1 MTTSP
6 GGSARQQHDFPVI
19 RKGFAHELQGL
30 QDDMLELGS
39 MVEKAVS
46 KSVDALKRQDLE
58 SSRRIIDDD
67 RFINNKRYE
76 IEEKCLRL
84 LATQQP
90 MARDLRIIVAVLH
103 ITVDLERQGDHA
115 AGIAKIALRIGVEPL
130 IKPLVDIPRMAVLA
144 LDMLHRSLDAFIKLD
159 VAAAKA
165 VVGADDEVD
174 NLHNQIYREL
184 LTYMLQDPRTINQAT
199 YLTWVAHN
207 LERIADRSTNICER
221 TIFAATG
228 KMEEIGASKY
238 F

>member
-1 MTTSP
+1 
-6 GGSARQQHDFPVI
+6 
-19 RKGFAHELQGL
+19 
-30 QDDMLELGS
+30 

-58 SSRRIIDDD
+58 ASRRIIDDD
-67 RFINNKRYE
+67 RFINDKRYQ

-115 AGIAKIALRIGVEPL
+115 AGIAKIALRIGAEPL

>member
-1 MTTSP
+1 
-6 GGSARQQHDFPVI
+6 
-19 RKGFAHELQGL
+19 
-30 QDDMLELGS
+30 

-46 KSVDALKRQDLE
+46 KAVDALKRQDLE
-58 SSRRIIDDD
+58 ASRRIIDDD
-67 RFINNKRYE
+67 RFVNEKRYE

-115 AGIAKIALRIGVEPL
+115 AGIAKIALLIGMEPL

-144 LDMLHRSLDAFIKLD
+144 LAMLHRSLDAFIRLD
-159 VAAAKA
+159 VDEAKA

-174 NLHNQIYREL
+174 ALHDQIYREL

-207 LERIADRSTNICER
+207 LERIADRSTNISER
-221 TIFAATG
+221 TVFAATG